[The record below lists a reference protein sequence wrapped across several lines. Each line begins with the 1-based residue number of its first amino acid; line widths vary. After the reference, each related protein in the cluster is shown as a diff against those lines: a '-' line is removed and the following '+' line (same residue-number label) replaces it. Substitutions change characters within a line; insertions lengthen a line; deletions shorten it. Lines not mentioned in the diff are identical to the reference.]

1 MASRRAKKG
10 KSKATSEPEVV
21 CDQLRFHMHANE
33 QTFETLIKHRRIWGE
48 RQINLHEFHP
58 SVCENLQSRHWLSLC
73 TNIQPLPANSIR
85 EFYSNLLVHEDVC
98 YGHRVSSCICGVLFT
113 ITRDVVS
120 DALDVPIIRT
130 PTYPY
135 SKSPYID
142 DVKDVLYGRSV
153 TWGSNPSIST
163 S

>member
-1 MASRRAKKG
+1 
-10 KSKATSEPEVV
+10 
-21 CDQLRFHMHANE
+21 MHANE
-33 QTFETLIKHRRIWGE
+33 QTFETLIQCRRIWGE
-48 RQINLHEFHP
+48 RKINLDELHP
-58 SVCENLQSRHWLSLC
+58 SVYENLQSRHWLSLC
-73 TNIQPLPANSIR
+73 TNMQPPLAALIR
-85 EFYSNLLVHEDVC
+85 EFYSNLSVHEDVS
-98 YGHRVSSCICGVLFT
+98 YNHRVTLWICGVLFT